1 MKRMSVGIFIYD
13 NDFNRLNVSDGAVLV
28 SELNGV
34 PCKKVTYI
42 PKPPWLNNS
51 CIKYELNESNESNYL
66 LNVSVGK
73 LNNNLIQQLQKI
85 KIGECKT
92 LRDLYIIQEST
103 EYKNCIQ
110 SIIKYLSRFNFDVK
124 NMTQHSLYFCDESLC
139 NNTFNKHDNEYL
151 GMHLDSY
158 ERQMLNDRNKSR
170 NRICIN
176 LGVQSRFLLFYR
188 TPIMEMA
195 KQIKSTS
202 DNQNINEIY
211 AKYMSL
217 NIKEPIYR
225 IEVKPFE
232 FYIAPTESII
242 HDGSNWPSSSPD
254 INLVFRGRFFYKKI
268 SIFTKLFNLIK

>member
-1 MKRMSVGIFIYD
+1 MSVGIFIYD
-13 NDFNRLNVSDGAVLV
+13 NNFDRLKASGGAILV
-28 SELNGV
+28 NELNGL

-42 PKPPWLNNS
+42 PKSPWLNTGS
-51 CIKYELNESNESNYL
+51 IKYDVNESNYL

-73 LNNNLIQQLQKI
+73 LNKNLIHQLQKI

-92 LRDLYIIQEST
+92 LRDLSIIQESS

-110 SIIKYLSRFNFDVK
+110 SIIKYLSRFNYDTT
-124 NMTQHSLYFCDESLC
+124 NMTQHSLYFCDKSLS

-158 ERQMLNDRNKSR
+158 ERQMLNERNKSR

-176 LGVQSRFLLFYR
+176 LGLQSRFLLFYR

-195 KQIKSTS
+195 KQIKNTS

-211 AKYMSL
+211 EKYMSL

-254 INLVFRGRFFYKKI
+254 INLVFRGSFFYKKI
-268 SIFTKLFNLIK
+268 SIFTKLFNLIRSK

>member
-1 MKRMSVGIFIYD
+1 MSVGIFIYD
-13 NDFNRLNVSDGAVLV
+13 NDFDRLTVSDGAVLV
-28 SELNGV
+28 NELNGL

-42 PKPPWLNNS
+42 PNPPWLNANS
-51 CIKYELNESNESNYL
+51 IKYGVNESNYL

-92 LRDLYIIQEST
+92 LRDLYTIQESS
-103 EYKNCIQ
+103 EYKICIQ
-110 SIIKYLSRFNFDVK
+110 SIIKHLSSFNYDGTK
-124 NMTQHSLYFCDESLC
+124 MTQHSLYFCDSSLW

-176 LGVQSRFLLFYR
+176 LGLQSRFLLFYR

-195 KQIKSTS
+195 RQVNNTS

-211 AKYMSL
+211 GKYMSL
-217 NIKEPIYR
+217 NIKEPIYK

-232 FYIAPTESII
+232 YYIAPTESII

-254 INLVFRGRFFYKKI
+254 INLVFRGSFFHKKT
-268 SIFTKLFNLIK
+268 SIFTNLLNLIK

>member
-1 MKRMSVGIFIYD
+1 MSVGIFIYD
-13 NDFNRLNVSDGAVLV
+13 NDFDRLTVSDGAVLV
-28 SELNGV
+28 NELNGL

-42 PKPPWLNNS
+42 PKPPWLNANS
-51 CIKYELNESNESNYL
+51 IKYGVNESNYL

-92 LRDLYIIQEST
+92 LRDLYIIQESS
-103 EYKNCIQ
+103 EYKICIQ
-110 SIIKYLSRFNFDVK
+110 SIIKHLSSFNYDGTK
-124 NMTQHSLYFCDESLC
+124 MTQHSLYFCDSSLW

-176 LGVQSRFLLFYR
+176 LGLQSRFLLFYR

-195 KQIKSTS
+195 SQVNNTS

-211 AKYMSL
+211 GKYMSL
-217 NIKEPIYR
+217 NIKEPIYK

-232 FYIAPTESII
+232 YYIAPTESII

-254 INLVFRGRFFYKKI
+254 INLVFRGSFFYKKT
-268 SIFTKLFNLIK
+268 SIFTNLLNLIK